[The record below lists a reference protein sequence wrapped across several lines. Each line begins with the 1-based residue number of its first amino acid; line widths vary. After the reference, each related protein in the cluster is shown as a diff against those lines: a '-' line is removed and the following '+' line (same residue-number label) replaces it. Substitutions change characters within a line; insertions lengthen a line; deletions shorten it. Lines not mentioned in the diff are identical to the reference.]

1 MASRKNNQETS
12 KQSTLLR
19 WVRPDREPSKTE
31 NRGEQAVLEETSQES
46 DEQAAGTSNSSN
58 SNINT
63 TPQGPELPPTPD
75 LPSVSKGPNQPKNFK
90 FPQRTFGNST
100 KKRSF
105 QPVWF
110 EQRPWLHYVEK
121 TDMVLC
127 FTCVKAI
134 QNKMLS
140 STKADPQFT
149 RIGYSNW
156 KNAMDKKKGFQKH
169 ALSESHKEAV
179 ARVITAPATTT
190 GDVGELLSEKHAK
203 EKAINR
209 KILLTIL
216 SNVRFLARQALPLR
230 GNWDTDSASEIN
242 SNFYQLLKLRSE
254 ENPEISEWLSRRTE
268 KYTSPMIQNEML
280 EVLAL
285 GVLREISENIQNAK
299 FFTIMADETADV
311 SIKEQLVVCIRWVDD
326 KFVIHEDFIGMWPL
340 PRTTADQIVGTL
352 REALQQMNL
361 DIQNARGQCY
371 DGAATM
377 AGEKTGVATQIKSV
391 NGKCLYTHCYGH
403 ALNLAVADAIKSV
416 KCMSDALD
424 TVREIGKLVKKS
436 PQRNTKLDQIREE
449 TTNESRGV
457 HAFCPTRWTVR
468 VEALASVLN
477 NHDELMELWDWSL
490 DVLKDTEMKSRI
502 NGVKSMMTKFSFY
515 FGCCLGEKILRQTDN
530 LSRALQSS
538 SISAAQENKLA
549 VDVVK
554 TLKTDR
560 SDESFDLFWG
570 RIKQRKDK
578 EIESIEDPVPPRKR
592 KVPSRF
598 ELGQQQT
605 HYFPQTAKDHYKQIY
620 FEAIDFATTAITARF
635 DQKDFKVYM
644 NLQELL
650 LKATAKQPYDA
661 EVAEVLK
668 VYSEDLNP
676 YQLEG
681 QLVLLPQVAASN
693 AFDTSRFNVDD
704 LISFFQSID
713 EPHKLLLSEICMLG
727 KLLLVIPA
735 TNAASERS
743 FSALKRVK
751 TYLRATTG
759 DARLNHLMTLHVHRD
774 RTDSI
779 DLVAAANQ
787 FVGEQENRKQLFGSF
802 TTNDLLRKVSLVSRS
817 TQTSL

>member
-134 QNKMLS
+134 QNNMLS

-156 KNAMDKKKGFQKH
+156 KNAMDKKKGFEKH

-340 PRTTADQIVGTL
+340 PRTTADQIVETL

-403 ALNLAVADAIKSV
+403 VLNLAVADAIKSV

-468 VEALASVLN
+468 GEALASVLN

-538 SISAAQENKLA
+538 SISAAQGNKLA

-560 SDESFDLFWG
+560 SDESFDLFWA

-578 EIESIEDPVPPRKR
+578 EIESIEDPVPPR
-592 KVPSRF
+592 
-598 ELGQQQT
+598 
-605 HYFPQTAKDHYKQIY
+605 
-620 FEAIDFATTAITARF
+620 
-635 DQKDFKVYM
+635 
-644 NLQELL
+644 
-650 LKATAKQPYDA
+650 
-661 EVAEVLK
+661 
-668 VYSEDLNP
+668 
-676 YQLEG
+676 
-681 QLVLLPQVAASN
+681 
-693 AFDTSRFNVDD
+693 
-704 LISFFQSID
+704 
-713 EPHKLLLSEICMLG
+713 
-727 KLLLVIPA
+727 
-735 TNAASERS
+735 
-743 FSALKRVK
+743 
-751 TYLRATTG
+751 
-759 DARLNHLMTLHVHRD
+759 
-774 RTDSI
+774 
-779 DLVAAANQ
+779 
-787 FVGEQENRKQLFGSF
+787 
-802 TTNDLLRKVSLVSRS
+802 
-817 TQTSL
+817 